1 MVPLLESEAE
11 RAHAAYVGPVQDTIK
26 MGEQGAQYGLDA
38 DGLKSLP
45 PGSVRR
51 DLMWGT
57 ADHFAGTLF
66 PNDAIETRGHQ
77 SRACRC
83 QTVGWLSSLQHAL
96 CFVLCVMCP
105 VHSRGQANGL
115 RRSIGANS

>member
-57 ADHFAGTLF
+57 ADHFAGKLF

-77 SRACRC
+77 SRAAGFRRWGGCLVCNMRC
-83 QTVGWLSSLQHAL
+83 VSSR
-96 CFVLCVMCP
+96 VMCP

-115 RRSIGANS
+115 RRSIGANG

>member
-38 DGLKSLP
+38 DGLKLLP

-57 ADHFAGTLF
+57 ADHFAGELF
-66 PNDAIETRGHQ
+66 PNDTLETRGHQ
-77 SRACRC
+77 SRAAGFRRLGGGLVCDMRC
-83 QTVGWLSSLQHAL
+83 ISS
-96 CFVLCVMCP
+96 CV
-105 VHSRGQANGL
+105 
-115 RRSIGANS
+115 